1 MRREPPGG
9 AGLSAC
15 TGLIPGGAWQCTH
28 GSGELMFLAC
38 SKKKTYTCTYYKST
52 FVARARVH
60 RFTNAVRRRT
70 CPSRK
75 SSCPNSD
82 LKASRASSMVSPAW
96 RSPASASVA
105 APSCVA
111 GRFWVENARPPAAD
125 PVTSALSPLSSDLFC
140 DRRWGTLLPVLAL
153 PLPLLLP
160 CCRLEEEDDDDSIND
175 KRRTAVK
182 NAAGL
187 LRWWGVFSV
196 VNAARLP
203 LVRFRMGISVVSTAR
218 NRLWTISFLGSSVK
232 QRAVSCEIM
241 PPGVDR
247 GKPLLNTAYISV

>member
-1 MRREPPGG
+1 M
-9 AGLSAC
+9 SA
-15 TGLIPGGAWQCTH
+15 
-28 GSGELMFLAC
+28 
-38 SKKKTYTCTYYKST
+38 
-52 FVARARVH
+52 ARARVH

-96 RSPASASVA
+96 RSPASTSAA

-125 PVTSALSPLSSDLFC
+125 PVTSAFSPLPRDLFC
-140 DRRWGTLLPVLAL
+140 DRRWGTLLLALAL

-160 CCRLEEEDDDDSIND
+160 CCRPEEEEEDDDSIND

-187 LRWWGVFSV
+187 LRWWGMFSV

-218 NRLWTISFLGSSVK
+218 NRLWTILFLGSSVK
-232 QRAVSCEIM
+232 QRAASCELRDHASGSGSWETPSEHRLHICTNIM
-241 PPGVDR
+241 STSWKADTSQHSSS
-247 GKPLLNTAYISV
+247 TAV